1 MGTLQ
6 SSFEKVRQIKQKHI
20 PLHLYGQSWESAHPG
35 VRATAAWHERQDALD
50 RLQRQRQLDQ
60 LDALNLRT
68 RQPQLP
74 PPPPLPPA
82 PAGAQVGK
90 PRVAKCSTVSK
101 IWRNTSSRRFRQ
113 LAEVTRS
120 TSHPRS
126 RNTFGRW
133 T

>member
-101 IWRNTSSRRFRQ
+101 IWPLSGQALVRPQEGGSAAR
-113 LAEVTRS
+113 LAYL
-120 TSHPRS
+120 PPPLC
-126 RNTFGRW
+126 
-133 T
+133 